1 MVKRSTI
8 GGLLAAA
15 ALGLAAFAI
24 LRKPSDVIPQSSFT
38 QTIPT
43 FNISAPLDFTA
54 PLPFKTI
61 AQQIAEFDFGF
72 TEVTVATAGR
82 RLRQTSC
89 SGGRSCTSGGD
100 INRAGSKARQELAA
114 RGFQNISV
122 SGGVATAFQTV
133 PTNVF
138 TPQLTTV

>member
-8 GGLLAAA
+8 GSILGAA
-15 ALGLAAFAI
+15 ALGIAAFVI
-24 LRKPSDVIPQSSFT
+24 LRNPANALPQSNPA

-43 FNISAPLDFTA
+43 FSTSTPLDFSA

-61 AQQIAEFDFGF
+61 AQQINEFDFGF
-72 TEVTVATAGR
+72 TEVTLATAGR
-82 RLRQTSC
+82 SLRQTSC

-114 RGFQNISV
+114 RGFTNISV
-122 SGGVATAFQTV
+122 AGGVARATAII
-133 PTNVF
+133 PTNTF
-138 TPQLTTV
+138 TAKLTSV